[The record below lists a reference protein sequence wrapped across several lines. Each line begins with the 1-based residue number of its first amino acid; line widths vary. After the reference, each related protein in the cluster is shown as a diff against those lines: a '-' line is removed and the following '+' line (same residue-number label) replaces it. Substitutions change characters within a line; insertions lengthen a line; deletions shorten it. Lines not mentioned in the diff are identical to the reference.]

1 MKRNLPHIFAIFS
14 LLILLSAPGHAQNLQ
29 LVMPKIV
36 YIGDTVEIRY
46 IFHSEAKLFGG
57 EFSDSPSAF
66 LNLNTEYDFFKA
78 NAADFAVTKATLEK
92 INAEY
97 TLTMTV
103 IPWKTG
109 YLQIP
114 PFNLNSLVNSS
125 LDFSKE
131 ISGSSSPMTITFTS
145 FIITLSPIEVKSI
158 VARTGHK
165 SFMPQSAPLVM
176 SGTTAFLVILAIVS
190 LTVFSVLI
198 FILLHIPQV
207 ASFIKNISYLY
218 SLRKNSRK
226 TIRRLIRLQKDSRQ
240 IASDKDFAGK
250 IQHILRDFLNKRFG
264 HDFSSI
270 TTNKLYSEFIE
281 LSGGTL
287 GSQQEDTIENLL
299 AIFNRLEYIRFA
311 EEGKFLSENE
321 NNGTSERLTFIQNAI
336 YLIEDFDKEEP
347 EE

>member
-1 MKRNLPHIFAIFS
+1 MKRKFPYIFAIFS
-14 LLILLSAPGHAQNLQ
+14 LLILLSAPGHTQNLQ

-109 YLQIP
+109 FLQIP

-165 SFMPQSAPLVM
+165 SFMPQAAPLVM

-287 GSQQEDTIENLL
+287 GSQQEDTIAKLL

-321 NNGTSERLTFIQNAI
+321 NNGTSERLAFIQNAI

>member
-1 MKRNLPHIFAIFS
+1 MKRKFPYIFAIFS
-14 LLILLSAPGHAQNLQ
+14 LLILLSAPGHTQNLQ

-125 LDFSKE
+125 LDFSKKNRRITSTDDNNFHAFYHQSFSSRSK
-131 ISGSSSPMTITFTS
+131 ISG
-145 FIITLSPIEVKSI
+145 
-158 VARTGHK
+158 
-165 SFMPQSAPLVM
+165 
-176 SGTTAFLVILAIVS
+176 
-190 LTVFSVLI
+190 
-198 FILLHIPQV
+198 
-207 ASFIKNISYLY
+207 
-218 SLRKNSRK
+218 RKNR
-226 TIRRLIRLQKDSRQ
+226 
-240 IASDKDFAGK
+240 A
-250 IQHILRDFLNKRFG
+250 
-264 HDFSSI
+264 
-270 TTNKLYSEFIE
+270 
-281 LSGGTL
+281 
-287 GSQQEDTIENLL
+287 
-299 AIFNRLEYIRFA
+299 
-311 EEGKFLSENE
+311 
-321 NNGTSERLTFIQNAI
+321 
-336 YLIEDFDKEEP
+336 
-347 EE
+347 

>member
-1 MKRNLPHIFAIFS
+1 MKRKFPHIFAIFS
-14 LLILLSAPGHAQNLQ
+14 LLILISAPGHAQNLQ

-125 LDFSKE
+125 LDFSKK
-131 ISGSSSPMTITFTS
+131 IAGSRAPMTITFTP
-145 FIITLSPIEVKSI
+145 FIISLSPVEVKSL
-158 VARTGHK
+158 VTKTGHK
-165 SFMPQSAPLVM
+165 NFMPQSAPLVM
-176 SGTTAFLVILAIVS
+176 GGTTAFLVILAIVS
-190 LTVFSVLI
+190 LTVFSALL
-198 FILLHIPQV
+198 FILMHIPRV

-226 TIRRLIRLQKDSRQ
+226 SIKRLIKLQKESNA
-240 IASDKDFAGK
+240 IASDKDFAEK

-287 GSQQEDTIENLL
+287 NTQQEDTIENLL
-299 AIFNRLEYIRFA
+299 AIFSRLEYIRFA
-311 EEGKFLSENE
+311 EEGSFLSENK
-321 NNGTSERLTFIQNAI
+321 NNGTNERSAFIQKSI
-336 YLIEDFDKEEP
+336 QLIEDFDKEEAR
-347 EE
+347 E